1 MNRIIGRLAHSMALL
16 GGCVLT
22 FLIAVTCVS
31 VAGRALNAALHG
43 SVKSISPE
51 FANWALALGVGPIN
65 GDFELVEAGVAFAVF
80 AFLPL
85 CQLTSGHAVV
95 DIFTA
100 ALPQKGKQFLA
111 MIIDSVFAAVLILIT
126 VQLFGGT
133 LSKYRFGETT
143 FLLQFPVWWSY
154 AASFA
159 AALVASLVGV
169 YVATMRLSQFVT
181 GKTGLVG
188 AEETEH

>member
-1 MNRIIGRLAHSMALL
+1 M
-16 GGCVLT
+16 
-22 FLIAVTCVS
+22 
-31 VAGRALNAALHG
+31 
-43 SVKSISPE
+43 KSISPE